1 MALNLK
7 FGQSDKKKTVQSKN
21 GKASKGLESL
31 FRGEIRLEPEKRD
44 GLKSAFEKGLE
55 HFHTINNSRMELAF
69 SSFDESMK
77 LALYEIIYLLHVND
91 PALEEVRFSTKVI
104 QDYKE
109 TTVEHCFN
117 LYVENAPC
125 GVAGIDNIPELYQEQ
140 FEEHV
145 LATFEQKQIPS
156 AESCHI
162 TGIFS
167 IGSIGTIGH
176 KHLTSDLD
184 LEVLYRL
191 HPFSADTGEWSD
203 KVFLD
208 ALQKEVRYYMKQIQK
223 QQGIASDKR
232 INDNL
237 KNKLKKAAFEQVQKN
252 YPYLYSHLLTKQK
265 NVLKMIAG
273 SSRPQLKE
281 KVIEEIIELMQ
292 RQVLHS
298 AESPKSREALL
309 KKKIAQIQEYIEIRY
324 PEAEI
329 YLFPLSEE
337 DMKKGYFGS
346 TLDSKESS
354 GSAYEKIMTF
364 DTLMPGIYY
373 TPTIP
378 AHFIFPDQVN
388 NDKDYKKILNYIR
401 FNLLDS
407 VYGPVKNSIMDQG
420 PTVDLDTKY
429 IGNHLGAV
437 YWEAF
442 KASSGNLPK
451 ALLNLFRYEMLF
463 DSHIS
468 KTVIQLLKNPK
479 AINGFV
485 VDEADSQIPIQNR
498 DYLPGWQI
506 LQIEQRFPLLSY
518 DPWWLRYKALKIGYG
533 EKGNISGIDPDEQ
546 RRISSVLD
554 LAFAL
559 HIRIS
564 DVFTKPGSTRSFEL
578 HREQVLLEFFES
590 AFPPETAKRKQIEQ
604 IFIGEIS
611 AVNHF
616 EAEMRK
622 LFKRSIKRVR
632 QKVKQL
638 GIDDAIN
645 TKQEYKIWFHYYEK
659 NFEFKATEIHQSIL
673 NHLKVPRGRVQIG
686 FDIKSGWFFKS
697 LQKESSIG
705 KRFDTFSILDQ
716 LPPKIGLIE
725 NVPFL
730 FGLASCVFNGYYGIL
745 NKGTLKEE
753 MTSLEFDAKH
763 TDLGN
768 KIDNTFAYIHP
779 GQVEKMMSRIIEFFP
794 YKKVDHREC
803 LRGGTK
809 ITDLMVFLNLIKFGR
824 ISFLFRNNLG
834 SVFCVEKNHPDLFN
848 NARKMSTAFD
858 GLIHSKLISNSLS
871 EMLADNQ
878 IDIKAVNLGVWVNAN
893 SFDTKHS
900 VQNAASKEEEL
911 ESKFKQQIE
920 SLQLDEQKP
929 QLHEGQGPQT
939 TDKLEQRKSA
949 VIKTRINQF
958 SAQLPDT
965 QKIELK
971 HILSTILKTEGHFT
985 ISESFNFETLIN
997 SLS

>member
-7 FGQSDKKKTVQSKN
+7 FGQTDKKKPVQQKEEQSQ
-21 GKASKGLESL
+21 KGLDSL
-31 FRGEIRLEPEKRD
+31 FKGEIRLEPEKIK
-44 GLKSAFEKGLE
+44 GLKTAFEKGLE
-55 HFHTINNSRMELAF
+55 HFQKFNNSRLELAF
-69 SSFDESMK
+69 KSFDESMK
-77 LALYEIIYLLHVND
+77 IALYEIIYLLHVNE
-91 PALEEVRFSTKVI
+91 PFLEEVTFSTKVI
-104 QDYKE
+104 EDYKE
-109 TTVEHCFN
+109 TTVDHRFN
-117 LYVENAPC
+117 LYVENAPY

-140 FEEHV
+140 FEQHV
-145 LATFEQKQIPS
+145 LQTFEQKQIPS
-156 AESCHI
+156 VENCHI

-176 KHLTSDLD
+176 KHLSSDLD

-191 HPFSADTGEWSD
+191 YPFSVETRDWSD
-203 KVFLD
+203 KVFID
-208 ALQKEVRYYMKQIQK
+208 ALHNEVKYYMKQIQK
-223 QQGIASDKR
+223 QQGIASDRR
-232 INDNL
+232 INENL
-237 KNKLKKAAFEQVQKN
+237 KSGLKKEAFERVQKN
-252 YPYLYSHLLTKQK
+252 YPYLYAHLLSKQK
-265 NVLKMIAG
+265 NVLKLIAE
-273 SSRPQLKE
+273 SSKPLIKE
-281 KVIEEIIELMQ
+281 KVIEEIMELMQ
-292 RQVLHS
+292 RQIQFS
-298 AESPKSREALL
+298 PETPKSKETLL
-309 KKKIAQIQEYIEIRY
+309 KDKIAKIQDYIETRY

-364 DTLMPGIYY
+364 DTLMPGIFYV
-373 TPTIP
+373 PTIP
-378 AHFIFPDQVN
+378 AHFIFPKQVN

-407 VYGPVKNSIMDQG
+407 LYGSVKDHIMDQG
-420 PTVDLDTKY
+420 PTIDLDTQY
-429 IGNHLGAV
+429 IGKHLGAV

-468 KTVIQLLKNPK
+468 RTVIQLMKNPS
-479 AINGFV
+479 AINSFV
-485 VDEADSQIPIQNR
+485 VDEADSQIPVQDR
-498 DYLPGWQI
+498 DFLPGWQV
-506 LQIEQRFPLLSY
+506 LQIEKKFPLLSY

-533 EKGNISGIDPDEQ
+533 EKGNISEIEPDEQ

-564 DVFTKPGSTRSFEL
+564 DVFTKPGSTRSFEM
-578 HREQVLLEFFES
+578 HRERVLLEFFKC
-590 AFPPETAKRKQIEQ
+590 AFPPETEKRKQIEQ

-611 AVNHF
+611 AVNRF
-616 EAEMRK
+616 ETEMRK
-622 LFKRSIKRVR
+622 LFKRSIRRVR
-632 QKVKQL
+632 FKVKRL

-645 TKQEYKIWFHYYEK
+645 DKQEYKIWFHYYEK
-659 NFEFKATEIHQSIL
+659 NFEFQPTEIRRSIL

-686 FDIKSGWFFKS
+686 NDISRGWFFKS

-716 LPPKIGLIE
+716 LPSKIGLIE

-730 FGLASCVFNGYYGIL
+730 FGLASCIFNGYYGIL

-753 MTSLEFDAKH
+753 MTSLEFDGKH

-779 GQVEKMMSRIIEFFP
+779 GQVEQMMSRIIEFFP

-803 LRGGTK
+803 LKDGTK
-809 ITDLMVFLNLIKFGR
+809 VTDLMVFLSLIKFGR

-834 SVFCVEKNHPDLFN
+834 SVFCVEKDHPDLFN

-858 GLIHSKLISNSLS
+858 GLIHSKLINNTLS
-871 EMLADNQ
+871 EMIVGNH
-878 IDIKAVNLGVWVNAN
+878 IDIKAVKLGVWVNTN
-893 SFDTKHS
+893 SFDTSHS
-900 VQNAASKEEEL
+900 AQNAALKEKEL
-911 ESKFKQQIE
+911 ESKFKRQIE
-920 SLQLDEQKP
+920 TLQTNEQK
-929 QLHEGQGPQT
+929 LMTVEGQDTQKT
-939 TDKLEQRKSA
+939 NRLRQEKSI
-949 VIKTRINQF
+949 VIKNRIKKF
-958 SAQLPDT
+958 SAQLQDT
-965 QKIELK
+965 QKLQLK
-971 HILSTILKTEGHFT
+971 HILDNILKTEGDFS
-985 ISESFNFETLIN
+985 ISESFNFETLIK
-997 SLS
+997 SL